1 MSTIEDLADHIAS
14 SIASNKL
21 EQLTTL
27 LAHPL
32 AQDVMRINSGSR
44 LRLACV
50 KNRLDFI
57 DVLVEYCGDQEIG
70 GALHFCLTNLRL
82 KSFDRIVQH
91 KPHSGAYMAVTT
103 LDLLLD
109 LHTTRLKTFESPF
122 RLQALLWAVYKN
134 HQQCVD
140 VLFDVSDVD
149 VVWRIANGQRTHMG
163 QDGLEYFEQR
173 MMARAQHA
181 KLTQEVESAGGMRGA
196 RKL

>member
-109 LHTTRLKTFESPF
+109 LHTTRLNTFETPLQ
-122 RLQALLWAVYKN
+122 LQALERFLDWVPQTHIDDSLAVTLNYCRSDPSKIRRI
-134 HQQCVD
+134 D
-140 VLFDVSDVD
+140 AFDALVAQ
-149 VVWRIANGQRTHMG
+149 RQKTRLEQEIEMGQR
-163 QDGLEYFEQR
+163 
-173 MMARAQHA
+173 AP
-181 KLTQEVESAGGMRGA
+181 V
-196 RKL
+196 RKI